1 MDSEIEVLP
10 YVGNYF
16 CFFCSWLPLY
26 STKTSAKETNA
37 NDSVLNNFVHFK
49 VIKWLM
55 RGELASFT
63 EDYGIAMV

>member
-1 MDSEIEVLP
+1 MLEITFVSFVLGFP
-10 YVGNYF
+10 
-16 CFFCSWLPLY
+16 CILPKRVPRRLMLM
-26 STKTSAKETNA
+26 T
-37 NDSVLNNFVHFK
+37 LCLIILCILK